1 MPQNSNVALI
11 GGAVETGI
19 IGAPEAQYQTRG
31 GSQSKLNMTA
41 AAVIKASRG
50 RLATVIV
57 LAGGTTGGAFTL
69 NDSATLAGA
78 AAANAL
84 WTLPQGAAAGSKFD
98 LDEPFAN
105 GLVLSS
111 VPTAGAPIL
120 AVSYR

>member
-1 MPQNSNVALI
+1 MPQTPLF
-11 GGAVETGI
+11 
-19 IGAPEAQYQTRG
+19 GAPDGVAPVAMFQTRG

-41 AAVIKASRG
+41 ANVIKASKG
-50 RLATVIV
+50 RIASIIV

-69 NDSATLAGA
+69 NDSATLAAA
-78 AAANAL
+78 AAANVL
-84 WTLPQGAAAGSKFD
+84 WTLPQGAAVGSKFD
-98 LDEPFAN
+98 LDMPFSN